1 MAHLSYFP
9 RTPLVAA
16 LSAVAILAA
25 CSKDNPDDLV
35 ASAKTYIAKNDPRA
49 AIIQLKNA
57 LQKKPDSAEARFLLG
72 QATLAAGDPVSA
84 AIDLQRALD
93 AGYPADKALPVLL
106 DALLA
111 QGKPDA
117 VVRDYAGKRYDDPK
131 LTAAVQTAL
140 ASAYGALGQPEK
152 SKAAIDAAL
161 AAAPDDT
168 KAQLFQARLAA
179 EQDRIDDGLAIVTKL
194 LQKEPGNAEVWYAQ
208 GDLLWHGK
216 GDDDGAQKAYR
227 KAAELNP
234 VHVPS
239 RSALVALLLAHD
251 DVKAAAPEIDAL
263 RKLPGQQVAA
273 AFFDAQSAFQTG
285 NIGRAHELVQ
295 QVLKAAPDSPSA
307 LQLDGA
313 VALSMRSLVGA
324 ERSLTKALQL
334 QPRLTMAR
342 RLLAQ
347 TYLRSGQPDKA
358 LGVLGP
364 HLSAANPRPADL
376 SLAGEAW
383 LQKGDRVKAEGL
395 FKRAMAGEAGA
406 DRTRTRT
413 ALALL
418 ELDKNRSEAALGELQ
433 AIAAADKGTYAD
445 LALVTVHL
453 RHGDTKRALEA
464 IGRLEAKAPDKP
476 DAPYLRGTVLLQQNQ
491 RTGAREA
498 FEKAVANDP
507 VYIPAVAQLV
517 ALDLAD
523 NKPEQARARF
533 EKVLAT
539 DKGNAGALLG
549 LSALRERSGAKPDEV
564 LQPLREAVKQNPGDA
579 TARLRLVDALLNQ
592 HEPKQALE
600 AAQQATGALPDSI
613 ELLDALGRAQTAT
626 GNTEQAIGTFNK
638 LASLAPQTPQ
648 PYMRLAAI
656 ALSQGNTELAA
667 RHLRRAIDI
676 TPNLVGAQQMLMG
689 IELRNKRNA
698 EALAIARK
706 VQQQRPQEL
715 TGFMW
720 EADIQ
725 AAQAD
730 AAGAV
735 EIYRALFKRF
745 QRTDPLVKM
754 HVALLQLGR
763 KAEADAATKSWLAQH
778 PNDLAFHLYLGDVA
792 IAHQEYEPAA
802 ERFRFV
808 LKLQPDNVAAL
819 NNLAWVLARQGK
831 PGAVE
836 PARQALLLRPRT
848 PTLMDTLAFALASE
862 KQYDE
867 AIKVQKDAIALS
879 PDTPALKLTL
889 ARIYVDAGKKGEART
904 ELQALQKLGDKFPGQ
919 PEVKRLLEKV

>member
-1 MAHLSYFP
+1 MSA
-9 RTPLVAA
+9 LV
-16 LSAVAILAA
+16 ILAG
-25 CSKDNPDDLV
+25 CSKENPDDLV

-57 LQKKPDSAEARFLLG
+57 LQKKPDAAEARFLLG
-72 QATLAAGDPVSA
+72 QATLAVGDPVSA
-84 AIDLQRALD
+84 TIDLQRALD
-93 AGYPADKALPVLL
+93 QGYPADKVLPVLL
-106 DALLA
+106 EAQLA
-111 QGKPDA
+111 QGKADL
-117 VVRDYAGKRYDDPK
+117 VVREYANKRYDDPK

-152 SKAAIDAAL
+152 SKAAVAAAL

-168 KAQLFQARLAA
+168 KALLFQARLLA
-179 EQDRIDDGLAIVTKL
+179 EQGRVDDGLATVDRL
-194 LQKEPGNAEVWYAQ
+194 VRQEAGNADVWYAQ

-216 GDDDGAQKAYR
+216 RDDAAAEKAYR
-227 KAAELNP
+227 KAVEVNP
-234 VHVPS
+234 GHVPS
-239 RSALVALLLAHD
+239 RSALVALLLARD
-251 DVKAAAPEIDAL
+251 DTKAAAPEIDAL

-273 AFFDAQSAFQTG
+273 AFFDAQSAYQSG
-285 NIGRAHELVQ
+285 NIGRAHELIQ
-295 QVLKAAPDSPSA
+295 QVLKASPDSPSA

-313 VALSMRSLVGA
+313 VALSMRSLLAA

-334 QPRLTMAR
+334 QPKLTMAR

-347 TYLRSGQPDKA
+347 TYLRSGDPDKA
-358 LGVLGP
+358 LAALAP
-364 HLSAANPRPADL
+364 HLAGGEPRPADL

-383 LQKGDRVKAEGL
+383 LQKGDRAKAEGL
-395 FKRAMAGEAGA
+395 FKRAMASEAEGE
-406 DRTRTRT
+406 RTRTRT

-433 AIAAADKGTYAD
+433 AIASADKSTYAD

-453 RHGDTKRALEA
+453 RQGDIKRALDA

-491 RTGAREA
+491 RAGAREA
-498 FEKAVANDP
+498 FEKAVTKDP

-539 DKGNAGALLG
+539 DKGNVGALLG
-549 LSALRERSGAKPDEV
+549 LSALRERTGAKPDEV
-564 LQPLREAVKQNPGDA
+564 LQPLREAVKQNPGDVN
-579 TARLRLVDALLNQ
+579 ARLRLVDALLNQ

-600 AAQQATGALPDSI
+600 AAQQATGAMPDSI
-613 ELLDALGRAQTAT
+613 ELLDALGRAQTAS

-638 LASLAPQTPQ
+638 LTSLAPQTPQ

-656 ALSQGNTELAA
+656 ALSQGNTDVAA
-667 RHLRRAIDI
+667 RHLRKAIDI
-676 TPNLVGAQQMLMG
+676 TPNLVTAQQMLMG
-689 IELRNKRNA
+689 IELRNKRSA

-725 AAQAD
+725 AAQTD
-730 AAGAV
+730 AAGAAD
-735 EIYRALFKRF
+735 IYRTLFKRF

-763 KAEADAATKSWLAQH
+763 KAEADAAAKSWLAQH
-778 PNDLAFHLYLGDVA
+778 PNDVAFHLYLGDVA
-792 IAHQEYEPAA
+792 LAHQEYEPAA
-802 ERFRFV
+802 DRFRFV
-808 LKLQPDNVAAL
+808 LKLQPDNVSAL

-831 PGAVE
+831 PGAVDS
-836 PARQALLLRPRT
+836 ARQALLLRPRT

-867 AIKVQKDAIALS
+867 AIRVQKEAIALS
-879 PDTPALKLTL
+879 PDTPTLKLTL
-889 ARIYVDAGKKGEART
+889 ARIYVDAGKKGEAKT
-904 ELQALQKLGDKFPGQ
+904 ELLALQKMGDKFPGQ